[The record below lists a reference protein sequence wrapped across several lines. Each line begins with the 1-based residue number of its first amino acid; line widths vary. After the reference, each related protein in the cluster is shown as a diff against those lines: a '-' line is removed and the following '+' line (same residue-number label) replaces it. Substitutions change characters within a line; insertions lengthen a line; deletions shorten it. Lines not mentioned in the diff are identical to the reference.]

1 MIGLTVV
8 GFFLL
13 GLILLG
19 TVMRH
24 LRRSR
29 ELLHTERLKALE
41 VGQSPGFSDP
51 EEEQKRYTH
60 NVFWIAFWVGA
71 GVPMASA
78 SAAASVMNQEKV
90 SQLGLVLG
98 MWISVAVISVA
109 SVICATVLMVKARSV
124 ASHGEKTGPRP
135 PAGTAATTRRMD

>member
-1 MIGLTVV
+1 MVGLTVV
-8 GFFLL
+8 GVFLF
-13 GLILLG
+13 GLIVLWS
-19 TVMRH
+19 VMRH

-29 ELLHTERLKALE
+29 ELLHTERLRALE

-51 EEEQKRYTH
+51 EEGQKRYAH
-60 NVFWIAFWVGA
+60 NIFWIAFWVGA
-71 GVPMASA
+71 GVPMAAA
-78 SAAASVMNQEKV
+78 SAAASVTNQEKV
-90 SQLGLVLG
+90 SQFGLMLA

-109 SVICATVLMVKARSV
+109 SVICATVLMVKARSA